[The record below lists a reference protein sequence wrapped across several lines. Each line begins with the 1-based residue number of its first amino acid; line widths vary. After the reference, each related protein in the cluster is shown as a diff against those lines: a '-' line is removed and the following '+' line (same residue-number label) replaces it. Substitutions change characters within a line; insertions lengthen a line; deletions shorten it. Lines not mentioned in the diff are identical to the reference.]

1 MFIFYFFF
9 NFDLIF
15 LKKHNKYIRY
25 YLKIIVFN
33 KNIIKEYLNYT
44 IDFFIDLE
52 TIILINFISKLILLL
67 MRCFKK

>member
-52 TIILINFISKLILLL
+52 TIILVNFISKLILLL